1 MPLSHTEGGMP
12 GLGGC
17 PGSSQGPRD
26 GAFHRTRTL
35 GPGTMAQAP
44 EEWWRPG
51 WLTTG
56 QPGLT
61 QMRPGSGRTRWGI
74 IRGHFNHL
82 V

>member
-61 QMRPGSGRTRWGI
+61 QMWPGLRQDEVGHHSGA
-74 IRGHFNHL
+74 F
-82 V
+82 

>member
-61 QMRPGSGRTRWGI
+61 QMRPGLRQDEVGHHSGA
-74 IRGHFNHL
+74 F
-82 V
+82 